1 MGIQNFPAILQPI
14 LQQGFLER
22 EFQAAMSSRLGYRA
36 CADRQEFAVGIGE
49 TLTKTRAGLKPSVT
63 VPLAA
68 ATNTNL
74 DNGLVPQGW
83 GVEQYTITINHYA
96 ATTDLNMVTSRVG
109 IAGQFL
115 QNAAIN
121 GEQAA
126 RSLDELARN
135 ALFAPYFGGNSRVRI
150 ALASAGPVVA
160 VDDLRGFTTTFVN
173 GVQSPVGATT
183 NLTVTVGAG
192 IYTVVGTT
200 ADGVNSSTTPGGVSG
215 TVTCSGNV
223 SVSDG
228 ALGSAIQ
235 AANASVVVRPGG
247 RAATTAALAV
257 GDTLTIGALLD
268 AVSKLRLNAV
278 PEIDGAYNCYLDP
291 VSARQLF
298 ADGDFR
304 QLFQGATSTNQVF
317 RQGMVNN
324 FLGLRFVPT
333 TEAYVQPHPM
343 LAGVVI
349 RRPIIVG
356 QGALIEGDFAGMAEQ
371 DVAPADSTLA
381 VQQAIHA
388 VTGTDEP
395 AAQAAALADP
405 DLAGQLRVE
414 LARIAATRAVAAESA
429 AEARLSAQLTDVAN
443 ARATTVQLAQFGSAM
458 AWGAPVTSLV
468 VLATF
473 GCVVSMVLLHAIPAG
488 SEPVLNVLLGTLA
501 AMATNVV
508 GYWVGSS
515 AGSARK
521 DDRLAQRGAG

>member
-74 DNGLVPQGW
+74 DNGLTPQGW
-83 GVEQYTITINHYA
+83 GVEQFTMTINHYA

-115 QNAAIN
+115 MNAAIN

-150 ALASAGPVVA
+150 ALSSAGPVVA
-160 VDDLRGFTTTFVN
+160 VDDLRGFTTTFVY

-183 NLTVTVGAG
+183 SLTVTIGAG
-192 IYTVVGTT
+192 LYTVVGTT

-215 TVTCSGNV
+215 TLTCSSNV
-223 SVSDG
+223 SMSDG
-228 ALGSAIQ
+228 AMGSAVQ

-247 RAATTAALAV
+247 RATTAALTAD
-257 GDTLTIGALLD
+257 DTLTIGSLLD

-298 ADGDFR
+298 ADADFR

-333 TEAYVQPHPM
+333 TEAYVQPHPT
-343 LAGVVI
+343 LAGAVI

-371 DVAPADSTLA
+371 DVAPADSIVSLVDGIAMVTREPIDRL
-381 VQQAIHA
+381 QQIIAQSWYWIGGFCA
-388 VTGTDEP
+388 PSDTMTNPTVVPTATN
-395 AAQAAALADP
+395 AAFK
-405 DLAGQLRVE
+405 
-414 LARIAATRAVAAESA
+414 RAV
-429 AEARLSAQLTDVAN
+429 
-443 ARATTVQLAQFGSAM
+443 
-458 AWGAPVTSLV
+458 
-468 VLATF
+468 
-473 GCVVSMVLLHAIPAG
+473 MVEH
-488 SEPVLNVLLGTLA
+488 
-501 AMATNVV
+501 V
-508 GYWVGSS
+508 G
-515 AGSARK
+515 
-521 DDRLAQRGAG
+521 